1 MVVGSP
7 ATAAMSLLWGW
18 RVAVAAVAA
27 VAAVVTV
34 AAWAVLP
41 VLALSDEQLA
51 VVGSGAGHHRNRRL
65 VIVSL
70 LTMIA
75 VTGHY
80 ISYTFIA
87 VIIRDVV
94 GVRGPDLAW
103 LLATYGVAGLL
114 AMPLVARPS
123 DHRPRAAVISCM
135 AALWMTF
142 LVLTALALPPAA
154 RRGDGV
160 IGIAAIALWGATAN
174 AVSPMLQAAAM
185 RAGADDPDG
194 ASGLYMAAFQIG
206 IMAGSFAGG
215 LLYERSVLA
224 MLAASAVLIG
234 AGAAG
239 MTAERQ
245 LFDVPATGHR

>member
-1 MVVGSP
+1 VFHGSP
-7 ATAAMSLLWGW
+7 T
-18 RVAVAAVAA
+18 
-27 VAAVVTV
+27 
-34 AAWAVLP
+34 
-41 VLALSDEQLA
+41 
-51 VVGSGAGHHRNRRL
+51 
-65 VIVSL
+65 
-70 LTMIA
+70 
-75 VTGHY
+75 
-80 ISYTFIA
+80 
-87 VIIRDVV
+87 
-94 GVRGPDLAW
+94 
-103 LLATYGVAGLL
+103 
-114 AMPLVARPS
+114 
-123 DHRPRAAVISCM
+123 
-135 AALWMTF
+135 
-142 LVLTALALPPAA
+142 PASI
-154 RRGDGV
+154 V
-160 IGIAAIALWGATAN
+160 IGIAAMAFWGATAN